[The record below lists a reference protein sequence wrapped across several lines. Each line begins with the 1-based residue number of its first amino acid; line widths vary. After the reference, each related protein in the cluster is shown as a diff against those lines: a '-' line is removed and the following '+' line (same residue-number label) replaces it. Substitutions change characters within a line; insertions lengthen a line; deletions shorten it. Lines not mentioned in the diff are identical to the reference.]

1 MKSAIKNLAIIAI
14 GIAVVAL
21 IVWLLPLKA
30 TLAIIFIMQLVSL
43 LAIGGVSVNFFNP
56 DINHEQK
63 EKQEYHGEE
72 ED

>member
-14 GIAVVAL
+14 SIAIVAL
-21 IVWLLPLKA
+21 VVWLLPVKA
-30 TLAIIFIMQLVSL
+30 TLAIIFIMQLVCL

-56 DINHEQK
+56 DIHEQK

-72 ED
+72 EA

>member
-14 GIAVVAL
+14 SIAVVAL
-21 IVWLLPLKA
+21 VVWLLPAKV

-43 LAIGGVSVNFFNP
+43 LAIGGVSVNFFNH
-56 DINHEQK
+56 DIHEQK

-72 ED
+72 EA

>member
-14 GIAVVAL
+14 SIAVVAL
-21 IVWLLPLKA
+21 VVWLLPVKA

-63 EKQEYHGEE
+63 EKEYHGEE
-72 ED
+72 EA